1 MKSNVFKSVAT
12 ISLAAVAAISA
23 VDCAAAVQG
32 YERRETSD
40 YNGHAGASLIR
51 YSKGNVKA
59 YLFRFDLSKGFRI
72 RTWLG
77 EGNTNGTVTAALGT
91 MAENLRVSAK
101 VAPIAGINGDYFD
114 MSAETARPT
123 GLVISDSARVHGG
136 WSSGHST
143 DYCYLAEL
151 GDHNLYHGK
160 LDCAAGYP
168 GGDPTQPWQVSALGR
183 KVRNAIRTN
192 YQNYPVKGGVINPVG
207 GGHSADGYTFSTTIG
222 NYQSRTAYWRTLVG
236 IGTNETGVATNLVLF
251 TSNPG
256 GVISGNFPDVDAYQ
270 IMIDEG
276 CSEVGEFD
284 GGGSASMWAQSAEGA
299 AFEGPMTAHGG
310 YVMAPR
316 DASPRKI
323 ATGLFVMPPP
333 SKPDAFAVN
342 EVNTYPTLAEARL
355 VATSITR
362 DTVTELVSERPRR
375 GVCVPDQGLVWEP
388 YLEFGAGTQNLT
400 NFFRLGSVSVAV
412 KEQVSY
418 LDGARLRMIVKD
430 SSGKIIASVGRTL
443 SGPGIYQF
451 TLPPSALRKAHDSS
465 SSLLSCSFELVDIA
479 EDGTNPVIPNL
490 SGAVSLAAGSVWF
503 AADAACAVAAGGDWQ
518 SHLSGTDSAYRLTP
532 GGKAVFKAESSKGG
546 IVRAEATLVFSGG
559 YDRSM
564 LEHLL
569 DKSVAEGRQA
579 SVVSVKES
587 DELHLYGLVR
597 MGGKVVWT
605 RLYGVEA
612 AAGEQCRI
620 VTEFDYGGEAPRVS
634 YLVSVGGA
642 ELSRLHD
649 EAGHVWHAAAV
660 PDAKALSGEVEIGG
674 QALLFS
680 TLGIAAEAPPT
691 HSLDYIQADGQDD
704 YLDLGVPGRD
714 GLKMIAVMEWDG
726 EAGSPVFC
734 GSESGSSGGRF
745 WLYGRDSMTQRLGYL
760 SEGSTIAG
768 NKYPIAKGVRYTI
781 TSTLDAGAQKVVC
794 VKTDSGDGYGS
805 VTKSFA
811 GPNDTR
817 LPLYLFANNLNGT
830 AVSFAGAKCY
840 SLKLYRQDSSGQYTS
855 LVRDLIPV
863 KDPAN
868 NGTPAFYDLVSGTYL
883 RNGGTGDFKT
893 GAGEHSLL
901 PRVPGL
907 FLTVR

>member
-1 MKSNVFKSVAT
+1 
-12 ISLAAVAAISA
+12 

-32 YERRETSD
+32 YERSEISA
-40 YNGHAGASLIR
+40 YNGHAGASLIK
-51 YSKGNVKA
+51 YSKGNAKA

-91 MAENLRVSAK
+91 MAENLRASAK

-114 MSAETARPT
+114 MSADTARPT
-123 GLVISDSARVHGG
+123 GLVISDSARVYGG
-136 WSSGHST
+136 WSSGNST
-143 DYCYLAEL
+143 DYCYFAEL
-151 GDHNLYHGK
+151 GDHNLYHGR

-168 GGDPTQPWQVSALGR
+168 GGDPTQPWQVGALGR

-207 GGHSADGYTFSTTIG
+207 GGHSSDGYTFSTTIG

-299 AFEGPMTAHGG
+299 AFEGPMTANGG

-316 DASPRKI
+316 DSSPRKI

-342 EVNTYPTLAEARL
+342 KVNTYPTLAEARL
-355 VATSITR
+355 VATSVTS
-362 DTVTELVSERPRR
+362 DTVEELDSERPRR
-375 GVCVPDQGLVWEP
+375 GVCVSGQGIVWEP
-388 YLEFGAGTQNLT
+388 YIEFGAETQNIT
-400 NFFRLGSVSVAV
+400 NFFRLGSVSIEV

-418 LDGARLRMIVKD
+418 LDGAKLRMIVKD
-430 SSGKIIASVGRTL
+430 SSGKIIATVGRTL

-451 TLPPSALRKAHDSS
+451 PLPSSALRKAHEASS
-465 SSLLSCSFELVDIA
+465 YLLLCSFELVDIA
-479 EDGTNPVIPNL
+479 DDGTNPTVPNL
-490 SGAVSLAAGSVWF
+490 SGAVSIAAGSVWF
-503 AADAACAVAAGGDWQ
+503 AADAACAVATGGEWQ
-518 SHLSGTDSAYRLTP
+518 SHLMGTDSAYRLTP
-532 GGKAVFKAESSKGG
+532 GGKAVFKADSSKGG

-559 YDRSM
+559 YDSSI
-564 LEHLL
+564 LELLL
-569 DKSVAEGRQA
+569 DKYVAEGRQA

-597 MGGKVVWT
+597 TGGKVVWT

-634 YLVSVGGA
+634 YLVAVGGA
-642 ELSRLHD
+642 ALSRLRD
-649 EAGHVWHAAAV
+649 ETGNVWHAAAA
-660 PDAKALSGEVEIGG
+660 PEAKTLSGEVEIGG

-680 TLGIAAEAPPT
+680 TLGLAAEAPPT

-704 YLDLGVPGRD
+704 YVDLGVSGRD
-714 GLKMIAVMEWDG
+714 GLKMVAVMEWDG
-726 EAGSPVFC
+726 EANSPVFC
-734 GSESGSSGGRF
+734 GSECGSSGGRF
-745 WLYGRDSMTQRLGYL
+745 WLYARSSKTQRLGYL
-760 SEGSTIAG
+760 SEGSTISG
-768 NKYPIAKGVRYTI
+768 SSYPVAKGVKYTI
-781 TSTLDAGAQKVVC
+781 TSTLDAGAQKVEC

-830 AVSFAGAKCY
+830 AGSFAGAKCY
-840 SLKLYRQDSSGQYTS
+840 SLKLYRKDSSGKYTI
-855 LVRDLIPV
+855 LVRDLLPV

-868 NGTPAFYDLVSGTYL
+868 NGAPAFYDLVSGTYL